1 VGLLWCLV
9 GGATVWVLVG
19 FAILLAAGIWVIY
32 RVVKGWL
39 NLMDGKEMEVT
50 AEASGRASGL

>member
-1 VGLLWCLV
+1 
-9 GGATVWVLVG
+9 VLVG

-50 AEASGRASGL
+50 AGASGRASGL

>member
-1 VGLLWCLV
+1 MGLLWCLV